1 MISRDAIFR
10 AFAAAVLLTGAAFA
24 QEEEAPKVP
33 MAERVRSLPKLATAC
48 DGLVGVLAADVP
60 GDPYG
65 FRLPILQFVSSQV
78 RDLERAYKLKMPRR
92 EGIGIF
98 VNVGDGRTND
108 TRVVS
113 RRARRVGGDLQ
124 TRIFLPSPGFSDLDE
139 LRFAVAQAYFRAWIF
154 RTGGSTNELP
164 EWVAQGAVRAA
175 NGRTLDDDTRFML
188 GLWSDARLP
197 YFPALCTD
205 LRKVRGPAAA
215 LPGYLG
221 GWMKEKRLVRPILER
236 LASGQPWDGKW
247 LARELTGEEDPFRQ
261 DRAADE
267 RLSRLTRAV
276 LTPGQASD
284 WDLTVFASRLLLY
297 PPFFD
302 ARRPRP
308 YTFRA
313 AAALA
318 AENPAVREAA
328 WQKSREILFCAIGR
342 GDALADA
349 ARAYR
354 AFLVA
359 AAQGKQPEELR
370 RLLDAADETMLY
382 CSRHP
387 MAARDGELPVP
398 SSANNRTKGL
408 E

>member
-1 MISRDAIFR
+1 MTCRASIVR

-24 QEEEAPKVP
+24 QEEEALKVP

-65 FRLPILQFVSSQV
+65 FRLPILQFVSSEV
-78 RDLERAYKLKMPRR
+78 RDLERVYKLKMPKR

-154 RTGGSTNELP
+154 RTGGTTNELP
-164 EWVAQGAVRAA
+164 EWVVQGVSRAVSGK
-175 NGRTLDDDTRFML
+175 NLDDDTHFML
-188 GLWSDARLP
+188 KLWSDARLP

-205 LRKVRGPAAA
+205 LRKVRGPAVA

-221 GWMKEKRLVRPILER
+221 GWMREKHLVRPILDR
-236 LASGQPWDGKW
+236 LAAGRPWDGKW
-247 LARELTGEEDPFRQ
+247 LARELTGESEPVRQ
-261 DRAADE
+261 DCAADE
-267 RLSRLTRAV
+267 RLVRLTRAV

-284 WDLTVFASRLLLY
+284 WDLTVFDSRLMLY

-313 AAALA
+313 AVALA
-318 AENPAVREAA
+318 AENPAVRAAA

-359 AAQGKQPEELR
+359 AAQGKPAEELKP
-370 RLLDAADETMLY
+370 LLDAADESMLY

-387 MAARDGELPVP
+387 MAARDGESPVP
-398 SSANNRTKGL
+398 PSANNRTKGL

>member
-1 MISRDAIFR
+1 MTCRVSIAR

-24 QEEEAPKVP
+24 QEEEALKVP

-65 FRLPILQFVSSQV
+65 FRLPILQFVSSEV
-78 RDLERAYKLKMPRR
+78 RDLERVYKLTMPKR
-92 EGIGIF
+92 EGAGIF
-98 VNVGDGRTND
+98 VSVGDGRTND
-108 TRVVS
+108 TRVIS
-113 RRARRVGGDLQ
+113 RRARRSGGDLQ
-124 TRIFLPSPGFSDLDE
+124 TRIYLPSPGFSDLDE

-164 EWVAQGAVRAA
+164 EWVVQGMVRAA
-175 NGRTLDDDTRFML
+175 NGKNLDDDTHFIL
-188 GLWSDARLP
+188 NLWSEARLP

-205 LRKVRGPAAA
+205 LRKVRGAAVA
-215 LPGYLG
+215 LPGYLA
-221 GWMKEKRLVRPILER
+221 GWMKEKHLVRPILDR

-247 LARELTGEEDPFRQ
+247 LAKELTGEAEPFRQ

-267 RLSRLTRAV
+267 RLARLTRAV

-284 WDLTVFASRLLLY
+284 WDLTVFASRLMLY

-313 AAALA
+313 AVAQA
-318 AENPAVREAA
+318 AENPDVRAAA
-328 WQKSREILFCAIGR
+328 WRKSREILFCAIGR

-354 AFLVA
+354 TFLVA
-359 AAQGKQPEELR
+359 VAQGKQPGELKP
-370 RLLDAADETMLY
+370 LLDAADEIMLY
-382 CSRHP
+382 CFRQR
-387 MAARDGELPVP
+387 MATRVGEQP
-398 SSANNRTKGL
+398 SPPGVK
-408 E
+408 